1 MYYAYIVRCA
11 DGTYYSGYA
20 ADLPARVRS
29 HNLGRGAKYT
39 RSRLP
44 VALVYSE
51 CFDGKSEAMRRECA
65 FKRLTHAEKE
75 ALVSGAKEDMR

>member
-1 MYYAYIVRCA
+1 M
-11 DGTYYSGYA
+11 GYEYGEELPA
-20 ADLPARVRS
+20 VFVEYLPDLAARVRT

-75 ALVSGAKEDMR
+75 ALVSGAKEGMR